1 MHLKYTFFLDYLN
14 KLLIFLTIP
23 PNLKHSYKVLTIGTF
38 DGVHLGHKEI
48 LRKVVSF
55 AKKKELTSAV
65 LTFFPHPRMVLQQNH
80 SIKLLNTIKE
90 REQLLSDMGI
100 DLISVKTFTKNFANL
115 SARDYVKNIL
125 VDELNVKHIVIGYD
139 HHFGKN
145 RSSNINDLKL
155 FAEEYNFEI
164 SEISAQDIDQVTVS
178 STKIRTALNDGNVS
192 LANTYL
198 GYNYFL
204 TGKVIKGQSIGRTI
218 GFATA
223 NIYIEEDYK
232 LIPKDGVY
240 AVKAKINNSS
250 FFGMMNIGSNPTVK
264 DKPRSIE
271 VHFFNFSDN
280 LYHKELKIEMLTRLR
295 DEQKFDNLKLLKT
308 QLELDKENTLEY
320 IKSLK

>member
-1 MHLKYTFFLDYLN
+1 ML
-14 KLLIFLTIP
+14 
-23 PNLKHSYKVLTIGTF
+23 PNLKHSFKVLTIGTF
-38 DGVHLGHKEI
+38 DGVHLGHQEI

-55 AKKKELTSAV
+55 SEKKGLTSAV

-90 REQLLSDMGI
+90 REHLISELGI
-100 DLISVKTFTKNFANL
+100 DFIKVKTFTKDFANL

-125 VDELNVKHIVIGYD
+125 VDELKIKHIVIGYD

-155 FAEEYNFEI
+155 FAKEFNFEI

-178 STKIRTALNDGNVS
+178 STKIRMALDDGNVF

-232 LIPKDGVY
+232 LVPKDGVY
-240 AVKAKINNSS
+240 VVKAKINSNS

-271 VHFFNFSDN
+271 VHFFNFDDN
-280 LYHKELKIEMLTRLR
+280 LYNKELKIEMLTRLR
-295 DEQKFDNLKLLKT
+295 DEHKFDTLKLLRS
-308 QLELDKENTLEY
+308 QLELDKKDALDY
-320 IKSLK
+320 IKSL